1 MILGKKDV
9 FLDLD
14 VFFIVEVLHFVHKE
28 LQFML
33 ILLVYS
39 VIIILASFV
48 CKFHYT
54 KNTIV

>member
-1 MILGKKDV
+1 MILGRKDV

-14 VFFIVEVLHFVHKE
+14 VFFVVEVLHFVHKE

-33 ILLVYS
+33 ILLVYF
-39 VIIILASFV
+39 VIIILTSFV

-54 KNTIV
+54 KNAIV